1 MTHCCPLNADVAMHA
16 ISVPAL
22 MALLM
27 YANKHNIIQILETF
41 YYIIQCTRSNGKKEI
56 VVDQGVIKRWINI
69 SETNKKRST
78 QTAANMGTKAPRT
91 VQLLLQLSS
100 FAVFA

>member
-41 YYIIQCTRSNGKKEI
+41 YSIIQRTCSNEKR
-56 VVDQGVIKRWINI
+56 DRCRMSLTKRWVNI
-69 SETNKKRST
+69 SEANNKRST

-91 VQLLLQLSS
+91 VQLLMPLSS
-100 FAVFA
+100 Q